1 MIFYIIPIFYHFVNV
16 SASQRIKMCYN
27 ERMENNAFFWK
38 TRRGNSGAG
47 ASLSAFSGGSFRSAD
62 PMKAR
67 LRTDPMKKL
76 LCLLPVLLLLLL
88 RAAAAETLWYA
99 PEWYDAA
106 TGSMDLTGLDLSG
119 AEGAARGWLER
130 RLCEVPGLQYVDLSF
145 SSLSDEELSALR
157 GSMAEKGVKV
167 VWTLVLGRTG
177 YTLRTDDWVF
187 STRHNSKDRRLE
199 DEDVACL
206 RYATELRALDLGHN
220 WLFDASFMEPM
231 TELRVLVIS
240 DNKFSDLSSL
250 AGKPLEYLEMFNTH
264 VSDLSFLRGCD
275 TLMDLNICLT
285 RVSSLEPL
293 CRLKN
298 LKRLWVG
305 NGTNVSMA
313 ERRAFLSWQEDQLEA
328 YDFWTDIPTLYG
340 WRGDEDGP
348 GHPRYE
354 IVKAIFKENT
364 YYDFDTV
371 LRPEQYVKLTIR
383 QQNGG

>member
-88 RAAAAETLWYA
+88 RAAGAETLWYA

-119 AEGAARGWLER
+119 VEGAARGWLER

-157 GSMAEKGVKV
+157 GSMAEKGVKDALILMKETALV
-167 VWTLVLGRTG
+167 VSVKNRTVI
-177 YTLRTDDWVF
+177 TAV
-187 STRHNSKDRRLE
+187 
-199 DEDVACL
+199 DE
-206 RYATELRALDLGHN
+206 
-220 WLFDASFMEPM
+220 AS
-231 TELRVLVIS
+231 
-240 DNKFSDLSSL
+240 
-250 AGKPLEYLEMFNTH
+250 A
-264 VSDLSFLRGCD
+264 
-275 TLMDLNICLT
+275 
-285 RVSSLEPL
+285 
-293 CRLKN
+293 
-298 LKRLWVG
+298 
-305 NGTNVSMA
+305 
-313 ERRAFLSWQEDQLEA
+313 
-328 YDFWTDIPTLYG
+328 
-340 WRGDEDGP
+340 
-348 GHPRYE
+348 
-354 IVKAIFKENT
+354 KENIFT
-364 YYDFDTV
+364 NIDSAAI
-371 LRPEQYVKLTIR
+371 L
-383 QQNGG
+383 